1 MPYQEKRLESVVSV
15 KNAKTKSL
23 ADNKNNQIIM
33 RKIEVTT
40 EDYQGF
46 SGDIIVTDPCYFIP
60 DELWQEI
67 IRKFWYP
74 GNDNKGSE
82 TANNGTIYID
92 NSIKILYT
100 STSYGDGVYEVMA
113 HSGQSVHNAETGV
126 DAGMIA
132 VITVADVK
140 KLNPEFNVD
149 DKYYPRI
156 NGFVGGIEADG
167 EGNFVGDITVDTQP
181 ARNDKDE
188 DDEDE
193 YYNEWNGEETEEDEE

>member
-1 MPYQEKRLESVVSV
+1 
-15 KNAKTKSL
+15 
-23 ADNKNNQIIM
+23 M

-46 SGDIIVTDPCYFIP
+46 QGDIIVTDPCYFIP
-60 DELWQEI
+60 DDLWQEI

-82 TANNGTIYID
+82 TANKGTIYID
-92 NSIKILYT
+92 DSIKILYS
-100 STSYGDGVYEVMA
+100 STAYGDGVYEVMS
-113 HSGQSVHNAETGV
+113 HSGQSVHNPETGV

-140 KLNPEFNVD
+140 KLNPEFNVN
-149 DKYYPRI
+149 DKFYPRI
-156 NGFVGGIEADG
+156 NGFVGSVEADG

-181 ARNDKDE
+181 RR

-193 YYNEWNGEETEEDEE
+193 DDYYNEWNREEEEEK

>member
-1 MPYQEKRLESVVSV
+1 
-15 KNAKTKSL
+15 
-23 ADNKNNQIIM
+23 M

-46 SGDIIVTDPCYFIP
+46 SGDIIVTDPYYFIP

-100 STSYGDGVYEVMA
+100 STSYGDGVYEVIA

-181 ARNDKDE
+181 ARDDK

-193 YYNEWNGEETEEDEE
+193 YYSEWNGEETEEDEE